1 MLDPVLLIHRLAFRV
16 HRWRVPLVPT
26 VLYLMNRI
34 LFGIVLPPSVVVGRG
49 VKFAYLGLGTVI
61 HRSTVLGDGV
71 VVGPNV
77 TIGGR
82 SGHARV
88 PVIAAGAYLG
98 AGARVLGPVTVGE
111 NAVVGANAVVLEDVP
126 ANCVVV
132 GIPARVV
139 KTGIPPGAFR

>member
-16 HRWRVPLVPT
+16 HRWRVP
-26 VLYLMNRI
+26 
-34 LFGIVLPPSVVVGRG
+34 
-49 VKFAYLGLGTVI
+49 
-61 HRSTVLGDGV
+61 
-71 VVGPNV
+71 
-77 TIGGR
+77 
-82 SGHARV
+82 RV

-126 ANCVVV
+126 ANCIVV

-139 KTGIPPGAFR
+139 KTDIPPGAFR